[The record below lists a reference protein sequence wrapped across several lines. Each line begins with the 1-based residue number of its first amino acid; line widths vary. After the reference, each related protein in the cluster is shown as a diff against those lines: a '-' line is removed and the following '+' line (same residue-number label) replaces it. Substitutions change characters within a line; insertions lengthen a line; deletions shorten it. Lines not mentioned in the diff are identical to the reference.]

1 MYKFGNHQVPS
12 NPACRARKTDVQ
24 KGRDCDL
31 FVSDSISARFLIQ
44 NTVWLRPTETLTQ
57 LSFQFLITG

>member
-12 NPACRARKTDVQ
+12 NPAGGPVKKTYKKVASATF
-24 KGRDCDL
+24 
-31 FVSDSISARFLIQ
+31 FVSDLISARVLIQ